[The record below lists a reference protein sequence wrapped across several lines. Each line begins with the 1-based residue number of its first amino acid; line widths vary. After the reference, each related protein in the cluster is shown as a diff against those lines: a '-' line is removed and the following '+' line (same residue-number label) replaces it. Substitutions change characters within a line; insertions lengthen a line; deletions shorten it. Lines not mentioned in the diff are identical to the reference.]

1 LTQINE
7 IAGRMIKSMNLED
20 GALSPMTYA
29 SLMVHVDVDAKLGAR
44 VGIAADLA
52 RRFRAHLIGVAGWAP
67 MSVSPSGRQPNDSVP
82 SDPRLREIKALLDR
96 KGREF
101 QAVVGKL
108 DGHPEW
114 RGELEAPTELL
125 AQEARAADLL
135 IIGNKPDSS
144 DPSRALDP
152 GTVLLKAGRPALVVP
167 DNLRSLSLRRVAI
180 AWKDVR
186 EARRAVLDALP
197 FLQEAESVMI
207 VEVVESGHDQTLRG
221 AKDVS
226 AYLARHGI
234 KTIAERF
241 RPAEVTASDSLLRFI
256 EDENI
261 GLIVTGAY
269 GHSRLG
275 EWAFGGVTRDLL
287 AQSPVCC
294 LFSH

>member
-1 LTQINE
+1 
-7 IAGRMIKSMNLED
+7 MS
-20 GALSPMTYA
+20 YA

-44 VGIAADLA
+44 VGMAADLA
-52 RRFRAHLIGVAGWAP
+52 RRFRAHLIGVAGRAP
-67 MSVSPSGRQPNDSVP
+67 MSVSPSGRQPNDTVP
-82 SDPRLREIKALLDR
+82 SDPRLRDIKALLDQ

-101 QAVVGKL
+101 QAAVGKL
-108 DGHPEW
+108 DGYPEW

-125 AQEARAADLL
+125 AREARAADLL
-135 IIGNKPDSS
+135 IIGNKPDNS

-167 DNLRSLSLRRVAI
+167 DSSSLSLRHVAI

-221 AKDVS
+221 AKDVGT
-226 AYLARHGI
+226 YLARHGI

-241 RPAEVTASDSLLRFI
+241 RPAEVTPSVSLLRFI

-287 AQSPVCC
+287 AQSPICC

>member
-1 LTQINE
+1 
-7 IAGRMIKSMNLED
+7 
-20 GALSPMTYA
+20 MTYA

-67 MSVSPSGRQPNDSVP
+67 MSVSPPGRQPNDSAP
-82 SDPRLREIKALLDR
+82 SDARLRDMKARLDQ

-101 QAVVGKL
+101 QAAVGKING
-108 DGHPEW
+108 DAEW
-114 RGELEAPTELL
+114 RGELEFPTELL
-125 AQEARAADLL
+125 AREARVADLV

-152 GTVLLKAGRPALVVP
+152 GTVLLKAGRPVLVVP
-167 DNLRSLSLRRVAI
+167 NKLLSLSLRHVAI

-186 EARRAVLDALP
+186 EARRSVLDALP
-197 FLQEAESVMI
+197 FLQQAESVMI

-221 AKDVS
+221 AKDVDT
-226 AYLARHGI
+226 YLARHGI

-241 RPAEVTASDSLLRFI
+241 RPAEVTVSDSLLRFI

-275 EWAFGGVTRDLL
+275 EWAFGGVTHDLL
-287 AQSPVCC
+287 AQSPICC